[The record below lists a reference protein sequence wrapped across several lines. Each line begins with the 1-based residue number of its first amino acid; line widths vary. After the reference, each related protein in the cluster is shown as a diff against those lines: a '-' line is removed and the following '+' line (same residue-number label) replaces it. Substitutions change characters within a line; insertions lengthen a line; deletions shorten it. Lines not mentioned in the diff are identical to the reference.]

1 MDFES
6 IRPDQRAF
14 PTAVIGAVELNRPS
28 SGMVFFVGKHNP
40 PAGFRRTSYE
50 KSGNPVLGFVSI
62 GFPFNLKELDWYVS
76 RKSKVV

>member
-28 SGMVFFVGKHNP
+28 SGMVFLLGNTT
-40 PAGFRRTSYE
+40 RRRSFWERLT
-50 KSGNPVLGFVSI
+50 KNLGMRFWVL
-62 GFPFNLKELDWYVS
+62 S
-76 RKSKVV
+76 R